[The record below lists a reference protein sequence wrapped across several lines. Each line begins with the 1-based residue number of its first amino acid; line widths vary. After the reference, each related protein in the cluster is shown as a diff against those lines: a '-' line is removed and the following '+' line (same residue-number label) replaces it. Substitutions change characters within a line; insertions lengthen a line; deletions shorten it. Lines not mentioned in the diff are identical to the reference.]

1 MVRKNG
7 LQAKTGFTILRRRKV
22 TETEARL
29 LAHEA
34 VCAERYASTNA
45 RLKRIEKIMI
55 ATGGS
60 IIALLLTL
68 VTRAH

>member
-1 MVRKNG
+1 M
-7 LQAKTGFTILRRRKV
+7 

-55 ATGGS
+55 TAGGS

-68 VTRAH
+68 LTRAH

>member
-1 MVRKNG
+1 M
-7 LQAKTGFTILRRRKV
+7 

-45 RLKRIEKIMI
+45 RLKRIETIML
-55 ATGGS
+55 AAGGS
-60 IIALLLTL
+60 IIGLLLTL
-68 VTRAH
+68 VIRGH